1 MHRFFIDE
9 KFNNNQINP
18 SKKIL
23 HQLTKVLRIQKDEDF
38 VVIQN
43 NKEYLCNLINQKII
57 LKKKL
62 QERIID
68 KKIELILIQG
78 FPKNKK
84 LSIILQKA
92 TEIGVDK
99 IYLWKTAHSNNL
111 FSDIIKKN
119 DRFKEILKEASEQ
132 SNRIKIPEIFY
143 LKSID
148 EIKFIKSD
156 LLLLFYEKANP
167 IINNIK
173 NYLNDL
179 KKFKRIFIFIGPEGG
194 FSEEEINLFKLKKAK
209 LVSLGENILRTETAA
224 IVSLAL
230 VKYFL

>member
-43 NKEYLCNLINQKII
+43 NKEYLCNLINEKII
-57 LKKKL
+57 LKKEL
-62 QERIID
+62 QEKIIN
-68 KKIELILIQG
+68 KKIELILVQS

-99 IYLWKTAHSNNL
+99 IYL
-111 FSDIIKKN
+111 
-119 DRFKEILKEASEQ
+119 
-132 SNRIKIPEIFY
+132 
-143 LKSID
+143 
-148 EIKFIKSD
+148 
-156 LLLLFYEKANP
+156 
-167 IINNIK
+167 
-173 NYLNDL
+173 
-179 KKFKRIFIFIGPEGG
+179 
-194 FSEEEINLFKLKKAK
+194 
-209 LVSLGENILRTETAA
+209 
-224 IVSLAL
+224 
-230 VKYFL
+230 